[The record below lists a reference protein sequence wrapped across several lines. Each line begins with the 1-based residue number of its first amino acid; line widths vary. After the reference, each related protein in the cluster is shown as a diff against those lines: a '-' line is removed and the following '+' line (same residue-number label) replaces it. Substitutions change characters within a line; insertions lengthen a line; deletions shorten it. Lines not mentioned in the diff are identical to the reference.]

1 MTGNGPLA
9 IVTVETDAQREPYHH
24 EGGKSDL
31 RVDHLI
37 RTREIKTMQGQSN
50 PGQRDFPES
59 ERGFEQDRDKQR
71 QSQGGSQKDSGQT
84 GTGTATGTA
93 PQNPGTI
100 EQNPG
105 TSRQSQ
111 PTTDTPIRNPSGE
124 DLSEGIDGD
133 EGSGRG
139 I

>member
-1 MTGNGPLA
+1 
-9 IVTVETDAQREPYHH
+9 
-24 EGGKSDL
+24 
-31 RVDHLI
+31 
-37 RTREIKTMQGQSN
+37 MQGQSN

-59 ERGFEQDRDKQR
+59 EKGFEQDRNKKQGPGSG
-71 QSQGGSQKDSGQT
+71 QSGSQQNKGTSGS
-84 GTGTATGTA
+84 GAATGTA

-105 TSRQSQ
+105 TSRQDQS
-111 PTTDTPIRNPSGE
+111 TTDAPIRNPSGE